1 MSARRKRSSLFV
13 CFGGGDPEEE
23 VVGIRRRWR
32 SRKIYRQIFD
42 KMKRST
48 SFVTSPRSKGGK
60 EETNRSEKL
69 APESIFSSDSSPSLG
84 SSSSIASSSSFCSSS
99 SSASYPDPTET
110 KSRPRR
116 RPVTPPAAAETA
128 RRGAATGV
136 FLLVVSLC
144 VMVFCGRLCA
154 ILLTSSSLC
163 LAPRRIRAAPSLGKV
178 IDRVR
183 SPSFRRRRVWK
194 GEEEDEEEEKR
205 RVVLEGLLERKRRI

>member
-1 MSARRKRSSLFV
+1 MSARRKRSGLFV

-23 VVGIRRRWR
+23 VVGIRRRRR

-60 EETNRSEKL
+60 EETNRSDKL

-99 SSASYPDPTET
+99 SSASFPDPTET

-116 RPVTPPAAAETA
+116 RPVTPPAAAQTA

-136 FLLVVSLC
+136 FLLLVSLC

-178 IDRVR
+178 VDRVS
-183 SPSFRRRRVWK
+183 SPSFRRRKVWK
-194 GEEEDEEEEKR
+194 GDEEDEEEEKR